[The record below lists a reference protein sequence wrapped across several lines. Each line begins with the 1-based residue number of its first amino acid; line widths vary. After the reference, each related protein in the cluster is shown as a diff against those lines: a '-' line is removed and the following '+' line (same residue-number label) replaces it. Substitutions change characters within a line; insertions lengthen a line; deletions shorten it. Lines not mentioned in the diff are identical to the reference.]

1 MQRNEFFDHLSE
13 SKNFFSNQIRAKNQS
28 QFQQKGVPVDFEE
41 VIFIIHALIK
51 PDGIS
56 SLRNFDFITAIVL
69 DLSSFCTH
77 FISFWIIFTAA
88 CHVMWKS
95 TTSFLGKRGQNF
107 FRRPNE
113 KFDQKYELD
122 LCEVNFSMWPCAL
135 RERLAVPSHS

>member
-1 MQRNEFFDHLSE
+1 MLCSFKRFKEEFGNKNAKETKFFDHLSE

-95 TTSFLGKRGQNF
+95 TTSFLGKRGQIF
-107 FRRPNE
+107 SDIQS
-113 KFDQKYELD
+113 KD
-122 LCEVNFSMWPCAL
+122 LIKST
-135 RERLAVPSHS
+135 S